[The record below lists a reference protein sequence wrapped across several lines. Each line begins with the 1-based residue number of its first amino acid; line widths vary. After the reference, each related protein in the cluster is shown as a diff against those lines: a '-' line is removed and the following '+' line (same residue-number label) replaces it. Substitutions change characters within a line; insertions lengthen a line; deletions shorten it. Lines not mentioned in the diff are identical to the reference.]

1 MLNCSC
7 DNVPFCLFA
16 NYIIGHYHFFCLLI
30 PQSFYTIMAVMRF
43 DATLILW
50 YIYSYKE
57 VVRDDRK
64 TGDRIRAFF
73 VR

>member
-1 MLNCSC
+1 MADLRRI
-7 DNVPFCLFA
+7 LQEQL
-16 NYIIGHYHFFCLLI
+16 YLR
-30 PQSFYTIMAVMRF
+30 MAVMRF

-64 TGDRIRAFF
+64 TGGRIRAFF

>member
-1 MLNCSC
+1 
-7 DNVPFCLFA
+7 
-16 NYIIGHYHFFCLLI
+16 
-30 PQSFYTIMAVMRF
+30 MADLRRILQEQLYFRVAAMRF

-64 TGDRIRAFF
+64 TGGRIRAFF

>member
-1 MLNCSC
+1 
-7 DNVPFCLFA
+7 
-16 NYIIGHYHFFCLLI
+16 
-30 PQSFYTIMAVMRF
+30 MADLRRILQEQLYFRMAAMRF

-64 TGDRIRAFF
+64 QAVGSGRSLFDEFKQIEE
-73 VR
+73 